1 MQWFLDFNYDY
12 FMETICICR
21 WQMNMLMTSQ
31 NQPRISSITN
41 VAPDGSSNQNT
52 VFTSNSIIII
62 YYGFSLL
69 HIFSLVLQPWMSAY
83 ITNLVCYTYFHWFLN
98 PECQHIFG
106 KQTGY
111 IFQSPKTIKTWTTGA
126 CVVKN
131 MLAMY
136 LKYHK
141 AGLTP
146 TTPER
151 PKGGNMSHVTYFHF
165 AAT

>member
-1 MQWFLDFNYDY
+1 MQWFLDLNYDY

-41 VAPDGSSNQNT
+41 LAPDGSSNQNT

-111 IFQSPKTIKTWTTGA
+111 IFQSPKTIKTWTTSA
-126 CVVKN
+126 CVESKICSLCW
-131 MLAMY
+131 M
-136 LKYHK
+136 
-141 AGLTP
+141 TP
-146 TTPER
+146 AYSEPS
-151 PKGGNMSHVTYFHF
+151 KV
-165 AAT
+165 

>member
-1 MQWFLDFNYDY
+1 MQWFLDLNYDY

-41 VAPDGSSNQNT
+41 VASDGSSNQNT
-52 VFTSNSIIII
+52 VFTSNSIIIL

-69 HIFSLVLQPWMSAY
+69 HIFSLVLQPWVSAY

-111 IFQSPKTIKTWTTGA
+111 IFQSPKTIKTWTTSA
-126 CVVKN
+126 CVESKICS
-131 MLAMY
+131 LC
-136 LKYHK
+136 
-141 AGLTP
+141 T
-146 TTPER
+146 
-151 PKGGNMSHVTYFHF
+151 
-165 AAT
+165 